1 MNVEEVDVRGLVKE
15 VYNILQV
22 QLRLKE
28 SVYLICNVADDV
40 P

>member
-1 MNVEEVDVRGLVKE
+1 MNVEEVEVRGLVKE

-28 SVYLICNVADDV
+28 NVYLICNVADDV